1 MVGLCVFFYFSMESS
16 ICSVFCFTNKARIS
30 RGETYLLREIS
41 LHRRILLQKNY
52 IFIVKAPDII
62 GGFFTLYESMIS
74 TVVNS
79 GFLKILQYT
88 FYMLLGAQIFLLNL
102 SPFYF
107 AVGLQWSPRVKNIPI
122 MHHFQKQKYRYHLP
136 LAFEAAHIFLPGL
149 DIV

>member
-1 MVGLCVFFYFSMESS
+1 MFSFISAWKALSVLCSASQTKLVYPKEKHIYFEKLVC
-16 ICSVFCFTNKARIS
+16 I
-30 RGETYLLREIS
+30 GEYCYRKIP
-41 LHRRILLQKNY
+41 N
-52 IFIVKAPDII
+52 FIVKAPDII

-136 LAFEAAHIFLPGL
+136 LAFEAAHIFPPGL